1 MSMNA
6 LRFIALPLSATAV
19 TVLAMTALT
28 SQVDAEDEAKAPSL
42 GPASSVILEG
52 ADAATVTLGVEDE
65 RVSWGDAVQQRVYS
79 TGYIFVGRP
88 LTELLG
94 AEVYL
99 EEHQELEAE
108 VNAALEAIGA
118 QVESLQGR
126 MDGVDP
132 DSEDAAQIQMEGQQL
147 MQQRQQIIEQ
157 ATGAQAMLR
166 AKHLEEAYAELVEA
180 VNVVADRNG
189 IDIVQRFLPPE
200 DEFGTPQ
207 GPGAFNYA
215 LNQVRMRSLL
225 RYPEDCDIT
234 DEVMEELGLE

>member
-132 DSEDAAQIQMEGQQL
+132 DSEDA
-147 MQQRQQIIEQ
+147 
-157 ATGAQAMLR
+157 
-166 AKHLEEAYAELVEA
+166 
-180 VNVVADRNG
+180 
-189 IDIVQRFLPPE
+189 
-200 DEFGTPQ
+200 
-207 GPGAFNYA
+207 
-215 LNQVRMRSLL
+215 
-225 RYPEDCDIT
+225 
-234 DEVMEELGLE
+234 